1 MNKFNRLKVVKS
13 GAKYHHRFVTSCDK
27 DITILENLK
36 EKGYL
41 VTVIKSI
48 EYSVSQ
54 YLLRTNQSLTIHDIT
69 VDGNDVNVTVFKN
82 DDYHVMTIPK
92 ALLATGKYNY
102 EFSIG
107 CSEPPKLVDKDSE
120 LRLFKHHE
128 KKNVLYVSL

>member
-27 DITILENLK
+27 DISILEKLK
-36 EKGYL
+36 DKGYL

-54 YLLRTNQSLTIHDIT
+54 YLLKTNQSLTIHDIA
-69 VDGNDVNVTVFKN
+69 VDGNNVNVTVFKN
-82 DDYHVMTIPK
+82 NDYHIMTIPK
-92 ALLATGKYNY
+92 ALLSPGKYNY

-107 CSEPPKLVDKDSE
+107 CAEQPKLVNKDFNT
-120 LRLFKHHE
+120 RLFKHHE